1 MGTRHTKRPTAA
13 HAPMS
18 QIIYS
23 EQAQTDLNRLYRFLV
38 EKDVEVAQ
46 RAMFQIDQS
55 IKTQLSKNPKIC
67 REIGFGLRE
76 FIIRFGRNG
85 YIALFDLNEKTDTVE
100 ILAIRHQ
107 LEDGYK
113 D

>member
-1 MGTRHTKRPTAA
+1 
-13 HAPMS
+13 MS

-23 EQAQTDLNRLYRFLV
+23 EQAQSDLNRLYLFLV
-38 EKDVEVAQ
+38 DKDIEVAQ
-46 RAMFQIDQS
+46 RAMLEIDSS
-55 IKTQLSKNPKIC
+55 ISKTLSKSPKIC

-76 FIIRFGRNG
+76 FIINFGRSG
-85 YIALFDLNEKTDTVE
+85 YIALFDYNEHKDTVE

-107 LEDGYK
+107 LENDYK